1 METQSTNSTMQD
13 QFWYP
18 QLEGDDTDSKVV
30 SVALNQFASLFDGEE
45 HDINSPPLS
54 SEPNDLFNLDSLL
67 EKLEEGIEDD
77 LILVVGTCSKEK
89 AIEHSWDQLGL
100 NLFDLPWF
108 ESEKAFRYV
117 NATSLFENVHA
128 LKLLLSDRDGVEE
141 DVDRGR
147 AREQLEWARCH
158 RFANDVQNAVGHGE
172 RDRLQVKSSEDIAED
187 LENELSKWDDRW
199 GNHFE
204 GCPTCQRLK
213 ERVQGLV
220 SGYDER
226 GEEYARE
233 VADLDSRE
241 YQYART
247 IFQDENPVEEK
258 WEHVKYVITIDDDDQ
273 VEKVLRDNLAE
284 VIIGCQ
290 EKDPDA
296 SEEKEVY
303 RYRSDEDL
311 LFVESAEETE
321 SMKRYSLVDGES
333 EDIIRR
339 ITDSGVTCFEEGKG
353 SREDPLELETTDV
366 LACFDL
372 DLDKQAEGLSET
384 LHGGLWVMYGTACQ
398 YPRVSRMVVTGY
410 RSQALFGHGA
420 GTHGYLMKPF
430 SRTSLENE
438 LERAQEVRRVA
449 WYCPSPIQTDYE
461 SSLRRLVERSAD
473 SLSFETVR
481 NLLGRRLRDEGVSLE
496 VIDDIEGADEVSTIA
511 RSDLL
516 ILDPFQV
523 TEMDEQGDLHA
534 EAGSSGGNELS
545 RLIKNIRSLDPE
557 LPLLLLLPAGS
568 ATKGEQWKPES
579 VVANYLRGS
588 PLSLQ
593 EGKDGVF
600 RKPFWIGA
608 DGHSDQNAGLANKIL
623 SLLSDQ
629 DEFDI
634 KYQVLVPVAAILGRL
649 GEQIRRIKSPMYED
663 NTNLDVVFAPLL
675 PFLVRS
681 YGLSASLHDLKAI
694 ESVRLSHDLRQ
705 QIQRD
710 QKQNDWS
717 GVDTDTVNEVLTYF
731 AETAISAPAIQRHVT
746 LENWMR
752 KRVDRRAAKEYREEL
767 YGAEIQDWDGDQS
780 DFEDIGPLT
789 RPLSLIFGGSTRYEF
804 SVRGSWYKSANERV
818 DDILIVVEFAAR
830 SSIVARSIIKDLA
843 VHYLSKVA
851 GEEAVMVQEISTDA
865 HVWSDS

>member
-1 METQSTNSTMQD
+1 MQD

-18 QLEGDDTDSKVV
+18 RLKGDDTDSKVV
-30 SVALNQFASLFDGEE
+30 SEALNQFASLFDGEA
-45 HDINSPPLS
+45 HDVKSPPLS
-54 SEPNDLFNLDSLL
+54 SGPNDLFNLSSLL
-67 EKLEEGIEDD
+67 EKLPDGPEAPI
-77 LILVVGTCSKEK
+77 VVMGTCSKEN

-117 NATSLFENVHA
+117 NAMSLFKDVHA

-147 AREQLEWARCH
+147 AREQLKWARCH
-158 RFANDVQNAVGHGE
+158 RFANDVQGAVGHGE
-172 RDRLQVKSSEDIAED
+172 RDELQSMRGNEIASELGKS
-187 LENELSKWDDRW
+187 LESWRDQW
-199 GNHFE
+199 GEHIE
-204 GCPTCQRLK
+204 GCPACRRLMK
-213 ERVQGLV
+213 EVRGLANRCV
-220 SGYDER
+220 G
-226 GEEYARE
+226 GGKEEYARE

-241 YQYART
+241 YRYART
-247 IFQDENPVEEK
+247 IFQDESLIEEK
-258 WEHVKYVITIDDDDQ
+258 WDSVKYVITIDDDNQ
-273 VEKVLRDNLAE
+273 VEKVLGNKLAE
-284 VIIGCQ
+284 VIIDCQ
-290 EKDPDA
+290 EKDPDI
-296 SEEKEVY
+296 SGEKEVY
-303 RYRSDEDL
+303 RYGSGEDF
-311 LFVESAEETE
+311 LFVESAEEAE
-321 SMKRYSLVDGES
+321 SMKRYSLVDDEGK
-333 EDIIRR
+333 DIIRR

-353 SREDPLELETTDV
+353 SRKDPLELETTDV

-430 SRTSLENE
+430 SKASLENE

-449 WYCPSPIQTDYE
+449 WYCPSLIQEDYE
-461 SSLRRLVERSAD
+461 SSLRHLVEYPTD
-473 SLSFETVR
+473 GTSFEAVR

-516 ILDPFQV
+516 ILDPFRVTDVNKQV
-523 TEMDEQGDLHA
+523 LLFPNLHA

-557 LPLLLLLPAGS
+557 IPLLLLLPSGS
-568 ATKGEQWKPES
+568 AKGEQWKPES

-588 PLSLQ
+588 PLRLQ

-600 RKPFWIGA
+600 RKPFWISA

-634 KYQVLVPVAAILGRL
+634 KYQVLVPVATILGRL
-649 GEQIRRIKSPMYED
+649 GERVRRIKSLMYEEGE
-663 NTNLDVVFAPLL
+663 NLDVVFAPLL
-675 PFLVRS
+675 PFLVRA

-694 ESVRLSHDLRQ
+694 ESVRLAHDLRQ